1 MNVVGIGLGSLG
13 RLELRTLAALDGV
26 DLIAGADVSADA
38 REVFAEEHDVPT
50 YESYEEML
58 DVEDADAACIVT
70 PHTLHYEQARA
81 CLDQGVHVHLEKPMV
96 TDLDHARDLRR
107 RAGETDL
114 TLAVGYQ
121 RHVDWRFRKIRRL
134 IDEGAI
140 GDLHMAVCFLEQVW
154 ISFAEERWRGNPALS
169 GGGQLYDSG
178 SHLLDALL
186 WTTQSDPVSVAAA
199 VDDRGHDVDVN
210 SALAVTLDRDGDRVS
225 ASVGVSGAGRSTPA
239 PGEGLH
245 LWGTEGR
252 ISLADDT
259 LTVESGGEVEA
270 EDAPEPEFEELTET
284 KLRNFVDVV
293 RGDAELVI
301 PAADAVRV
309 TALTE
314 AAYEAAETG
323 QTVDIDA
330 FGDADGAAVDA
341 AEAAEAAEPSDATTD

>member
-1 MNVVGIGLGSLG
+1 MNVVGIGLGDLG

-26 DLIAGADVSADA
+26 NLVAGADVSPDA
-38 REVFAEEHDVPT
+38 REAFAEEHDVPT
-50 YESYEEML
+50 YESYEELL
-58 DVEDADAACIVT
+58 DAEDADAACIVT

-81 CLDQGVHVHLEKPMV
+81 CLDRGVHVHLEKPMV
-96 TDLDHARDLRR
+96 TDLGHARDLRK
-107 RAGETDL
+107 RADEADL

-140 GDLHMAVCFLEQVW
+140 GELHMAVCFLEQVW
-154 ISFAEERWRGNPALS
+154 ISVAEGQWRGNPALS

-186 WTTQSDPVSVAAA
+186 WTTRTDPVSVAAA

-225 ASVGVSGAGRSTPA
+225 ASVGVSGAGRSAPA

-270 EDAPEPEFEELTET
+270 EDAREPGFEELTET
-284 KLRNFVDVV
+284 KLQNFVDAV
-293 RGDAELVI
+293 RGDAELAI
-301 PAADAVRV
+301 PATDAIRV

-314 AAYEAAETG
+314 AAYEAAETER
-323 QTVDIDA
+323 TVAIDA
-330 FGDADGAAVDA
+330 FGEGEAASLDA
-341 AEAAEAAEPSDATTD
+341 ATEAADAVEPEGDD

>member
-1 MNVVGIGLGSLG
+1 MNVVGIGLGDLG

-26 DLIAGADVSADA
+26 DLVAGADVSPDA
-38 REVFAEEHDVPT
+38 REAFAEEHDVPT

-81 CLDQGVHVHLEKPMV
+81 CLDRGVHVHLEKPMV
-96 TDLDHARDLRR
+96 TDLDHARDLQK
-107 RAGETDL
+107 RADEADL

-121 RHVDWRFRKIRRL
+121 RHLDPRFRKIRRL
-134 IDEGAI
+134 VDEGAI
-140 GDLHMAVCFLEQVW
+140 GDLHMVVCFLEQVW
-154 ISFAEERWRGNPALS
+154 ISIAEEQWRGNPALS

-186 WTTQSDPVSVAAA
+186 WTTRADPLSVAAV

-210 SALAVTLDRDGDRVS
+210 SALAVTLDRDGDRIS

-270 EDAPEPEFEELTET
+270 EDAPEPQFEELTER
-284 KLRNFVDVV
+284 KLQNFVDAV
-293 RGDAELVI
+293 RADAELVI
-301 PAADAVRV
+301 PASDAVRV

-314 AAYEAAETG
+314 AAYEAAESRE
-323 QTVDIDA
+323 TVDIGA
-330 FGDADGAAVDA
+330 FDGERDTSVDA
-341 AEAAEAAEPSDATTD
+341 TAEAAKAVEPGDDD